1 MRGWFPASA
10 TCRAPADGA
19 AEVHRPAEAH
29 CYVQTE
35 DRPDKRVSAG
45 APVQQLHLVGITT
58 ELDGLIFSG
67 RRGTRT
73 GSFVVPITDELLES
87 IGQVE
92 KLRRETEPDG
102 AFDDTAVAM
111 RRLRPSARPES
122 RLTPREMQAR
132 LRAGESVAQVARAAA
147 VDEEW
152 VERFAA
158 PILAEQ
164 ARVLE
169 TAMEL
174 TMTGGR
180 HGTSALPLSESVR
193 VNLHDRGVIPLP
205 EPEGWSVHNLGG
217 GRWGVRLQYVSR
229 RRRQAAE
236 WDLDMESRELTPANR
251 LAGEI
256 GHVSSPRRR
265 VPAAVTA
272 GAEEQAA
279 EPARPAAR
287 KAPARRKAPP
297 KKAVPK
303 RAVPKK
309 AAARKSAP
317 RKTSARKVPAR
328 KAPAGK
334 ARARRTPARKA
345 PVGRAP
351 ARASSKKK
359 ASVKR
364 APARKAPAR
373 RRGR

>member
-1 MRGWFPASA
+1 M
-10 TCRAPADGA
+10 
-19 AEVHRPAEAH
+19 
-29 CYVQTE
+29 
-35 DRPDKRVSAG
+35 
-45 APVQQLHLVGITT
+45 QQLHLVGITT

-67 RRGTRT
+67 RRGSRS

-92 KLRRETEPDG
+92 KLRREAEPDG
-102 AFDDTAVAM
+102 AFDDTATAM
-111 RRLRPSARPES
+111 RRLRPSVRPES

-169 TAMEL
+169 TALEL
-174 TMTGGR
+174 TMAGGR
-180 HGTSALPLSESVR
+180 HGASALPLAASVR
-193 VNLHDRGVIPLP
+193 INLHDRGIVPLP

-217 GRWGVRLQYVSR
+217 GHWGVRFQYVSR

-236 WDLDMESRELTPANR
+236 WDLDMEARELTPANR

-265 VPAAVTA
+265 VPAAVSA
-272 GAEEQAA
+272 AA
-279 EPARPAAR
+279 EPASEAPARKASAR
-287 KAPARRKAPP
+287 KAPARKAPARKRPVSKKAAP
-297 KKAVPK
+297 KKAVSRK
-303 RAVPKK
+303 AV
-309 AAARKSAP
+309 S
-317 RKTSARKVPAR
+317 RKVTAR
-328 KAPAGK
+328 KAPARK
-334 ARARRTPARKA
+334 PQAR
-345 PVGRAP
+345 RAP